1 MKKTA
6 PSIII
11 LLILFAAV
19 LGLFTTHAL
28 ALVTLTGSGESY
40 PVIEKSNHKEL
51 LKKIRKEAEKVKKNP
66 QVYTVTLKKPP
77 KNAEKESIRR
87 FATTYVQPYDIVN
100 QKGKIIIPKGTKIEP
115 LKYFKLPILIVIDD
129 DPADIQWALKKREEF
144 EEKVFILLSHG
155 SAWDVAKK
163 YNVRVY
169 HLDDR
174 FVDRFQIK
182 RVPCIIRQVGLE
194 LEVHEFSL

>member
-1 MKKTA
+1 MRKTT

-11 LLILFAAV
+11 LLFLLTAA
-19 LGLFTTHAL
+19 LALFTTNAL
-28 ALVTLTGSGESY
+28 ALVTLIGSGKSY
-40 PVIEKSNHKEL
+40 PVIEKSNHKEMI
-51 LKKIRKEAEKVKKNP
+51 KKIQEESKKVKMDP

-77 KNAEKESIRR
+77 KIAEKESIRR

-115 LKYFKLPILIVIDD
+115 LKYFKLPVLIVVDD
-129 DPADIQWALKKREEF
+129 DSTHIQWALKKREEI

-163 YNVRVY
+163 YNIRVY

-182 RVPCIIRQVGLE
+182 RVPCIIRQVGLQ
-194 LEVHEFSL
+194 LEIHEFSL